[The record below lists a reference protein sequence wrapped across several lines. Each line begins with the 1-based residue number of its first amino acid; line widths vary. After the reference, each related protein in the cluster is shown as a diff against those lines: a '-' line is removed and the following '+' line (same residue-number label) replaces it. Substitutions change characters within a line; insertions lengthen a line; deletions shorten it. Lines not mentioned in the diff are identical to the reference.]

1 MAESKNPVCYNGD
14 LTSVPGVRALEAQF
28 PDLSAAMIG
37 RGAIADPALLRRL
50 RGGPAA
56 TKEELQAF
64 TAELYRAYQDFY
76 RQAAPDGQAAP
87 ASQRM
92 KEVWFYLIHLF
103 DGGERLGGRMR
114 RSRGPR
120 AYEELE
126 AQIFQELELLDA
138 PQGELA

>member
-1 MAESKNPVCYNGD
+1 
-14 LTSVPGVRALEAQF
+14 
-28 PDLSAAMIG
+28 
-37 RGAIADPALLRRL
+37 
-50 RGGPAA
+50 
-56 TKEELQAF
+56 
-64 TAELYRAYQDFY
+64 
-76 RQAAPDGQAAP
+76 
-87 ASQRM
+87 M

>member
-1 MAESKNPVCYNGD
+1 V
-14 LTSVPGVRALEAQF
+14 
-28 PDLSAAMIG
+28 AAMMG
-37 RGAIADPALLRRL
+37 RGASADPALLRRL
-50 RGGPAA
+50 GGGPAA
-56 TKEELQAF
+56 TREELQAF
-64 TAELYRAYQDFY
+64 TSELYQAYQDFY
-76 RQAAPDGQAAP
+76 GQAAP

-103 DGGERLGGRMR
+103 ENGGRLGGRMR

-126 AQIFQELELLDA
+126 AQIFQELALLDA

>member
-1 MAESKNPVCYNGD
+1 
-14 LTSVPGVRALEAQF
+14 
-28 PDLSAAMIG
+28 MIG
-37 RGAIADPALLRRL
+37 RGAIADPALFRRL
-50 RGGPAA
+50 QGGPAA
-56 TKEELQAF
+56 TKEELQSF
-64 TAELYRAYQDFY
+64 TRELYQAYQEFY
-76 RQAAPDGQAAP
+76 AQAAPDGQAAP

-103 DGGERLGGRMR
+103 ENGQRLGGRMR

-126 AQIFQELELLDA
+126 DQIFQELDLLDA